1 MRGNLVLPLKYGF
14 TCIIFSWYD
23 DRRPAKGNPV
33 SSVGNSILLC
43 PHGGFMFTYD
53 SMLHGDAQQWVTGN
67 PFNVHYKTS
76 FVMRM
81 DTSEVQAFKS
91 QCLCVDSIALL
102 WPDEWEVI
110 SKMFLVDNSISIRR
124 MPDTTQ
130 DNSGV
135 CYQTQ
140 PGERNC

>member
-1 MRGNLVLPLKYGF
+1 
-14 TCIIFSWYD
+14 
-23 DRRPAKGNPV
+23 
-33 SSVGNSILLC
+33 
-43 PHGGFMFTYD
+43 
-53 SMLHGDAQQWVTGN
+53 
-67 PFNVHYKTS
+67 
-76 FVMRM
+76 MRM